1 LKSQLQENRV
11 PVSRTRKPSKKKNT
25 LAPSSK
31 EARQKIRRWSFVV
44 EVTKGDTIKTF
55 QPPALTIGNMTSA
68 RAAAD
73 TILNDIAS
81 LDQFKDCKVV
91 VNPKAEETVSLTILN
106 QINGLN
112 EQSRL
117 LTFALKRAVTD
128 VVKLETSAPSFE
140 SEEEATAYQAEFDRT
155 VTERLGKYVMEEQ
168 QAMRRQQMIDA
179 GIDPDQVLTNELPAE
194 PIPAEFQVVPA
205 GEAAPVEE
213 ASAEQVS
220 NDPFPDGEFGKEAA

>member
-1 LKSQLQENRV
+1 
-11 PVSRTRKPSKKKNT
+11 
-25 LAPSSK
+25 
-31 EARQKIRRWSFVV
+31 
-44 EVTKGDTIKTF
+44 
-55 QPPALTIGNMTSA
+55 MTSA

-128 VVKLETSAPSFE
+128 VVKQDTNCSCNQIED
-140 SEEEATAYQAEFDRT
+140 EAARQVEFDRH
-155 VTERLGKYVMEEQ
+155 VTELLGKYVMEEQ

-179 GIDPDQVLTNELPAE
+179 GIDPDQVLNNQLPAE
-194 PIPAEFQVVPA
+194 QVPAEFQ
-205 GEAAPVEE
+205 AAPAVEE
-213 ASAEQVS
+213 SPAEQV
-220 NDPFPDGEFGKEAA
+220 NTDPFPDGEFGKEAA

>member
-1 LKSQLQENRV
+1 M
-11 PVSRTRKPSKKKNT
+11 PVSRTRKPSKKKNS

-128 VVKLETSAPSFE
+128 VVKQDTSCPCNQIE
-140 SEEEATAYQAEFDRT
+140 DEAARQVEFDRH
-155 VTERLGKYVMEEQ
+155 VTELLGKYVMEEQ

-179 GIDPDQVLTNELPAE
+179 GIDPDQVLTNELPVE
-194 PIPAEFQVVPA
+194 QVPAEFQVVPA
-205 GEAAPVEE
+205 GEAVPAEAEAAVEQ
-213 ASAEQVS
+213 ASA
-220 NDPFPDGEFGKEAA
+220 DPFPDGEFGKEAA